1 MKSSTILTC
10 FIMLSILSG
19 CATWKQH
26 GVITEQHKK
35 FQIEVLP
42 VEVTAKVEKISDII
56 TPPTEIT
63 NEQVLIQEQLQKV
76 EAQLTDYLNSRL
88 SGSDYIQIVP
98 VERAENHTGDIGS
111 TITHEWSTDELH
123 QLKTEHGVQAVLLVK
138 VAGYGKLE
146 KKWLTFL
153 IGSGVVEGIVQGV
166 VAAKVVNNTWVGIA
180 VGVEEI
186 VQEILVWGG
195 GSYLFN
201 KHYSPVTLDAQL
213 ISTTDGKV
221 IWDDMVFV
229 SVDIKAIA
237 KLPEED
243 RKKRDLHL
251 MLTAKKAINELVSD
265 INKKARR
272 NTGNNSSLS
281 HK

>member
-1 MKSSTILTC
+1 MVDKI
-10 FIMLSILSG
+10 FIR
-19 CATWKQH
+19 
-26 GVITEQHKK
+26 
-35 FQIEVLP
+35 
-42 VEVTAKVEKISDII
+42 
-56 TPPTEIT
+56 
-63 NEQVLIQEQLQKV
+63 LI
-76 EAQLTDYLNSRL
+76 
-88 SGSDYIQIVP
+88 
-98 VERAENHTGDIGS
+98 
-111 TITHEWSTDELH
+111 
-123 QLKTEHGVQAVLLVK
+123 
-138 VAGYGKLE
+138 
-146 KKWLTFL
+146 
-153 IGSGVVEGIVQGV
+153 
-166 VAAKVVNNTWVGIA
+166 AKVVNNTWVGIA